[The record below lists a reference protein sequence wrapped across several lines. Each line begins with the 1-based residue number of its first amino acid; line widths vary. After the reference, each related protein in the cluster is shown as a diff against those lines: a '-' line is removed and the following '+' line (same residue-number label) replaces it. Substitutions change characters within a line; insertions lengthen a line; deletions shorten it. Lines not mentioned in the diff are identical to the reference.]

1 MTLGA
6 AIPGCAGRMGRALV
20 QAVVASDG
28 LALSGAAEVAGSPAL
43 GQDAGSLAGLPPQG
57 VLVSADLTAALE
69 GADGVIDF
77 TVPVVTAALCPL
89 CAERGVPMVV
99 GTTGLDEGQLEGLRR
114 AAQQVPVVFAP
125 NMSVG
130 VNVLLRLA
138 AEAARLL
145 GPGYE
150 LEIVEAHHS
159 NKVDAP
165 SGTALRLAQV
175 LAEATAEAGD
185 LEERACYGRQGAIG
199 KRPQHQIGVQTVRG
213 GDIVGEHTVMYCG
226 EGERVELVHKAS
238 SRQTFARGAVRALRW
253 VTGREPG
260 LYDMQDVLGL
270 R

>member
-28 LALSGAAEVAGSPAL
+28 LALSGAAEAPGSPAL
-43 GQDAGSLAGLPPQG
+43 GQDAGSLAGLAPQG
-57 VLVSADLTAALE
+57 IAVTDDLAAALE
-69 GADGVIDF
+69 GASGVIDF
-77 TVPVVTAALCPL
+77 TVPAVTATLCPL
-89 CAERGVPMVV
+89 CAQRGVPMVI
-99 GTTGLDEGQLEGLRR
+99 GTTGLGEEQLEALHQ
-114 AAQQVPVVFAP
+114 AAQQIPVVFAP

-138 AEAARLL
+138 AEATRLL

-165 SGTALRLAQV
+165 SGTALRLAEV
-175 LAEATAEAGD
+175 LAAATAEAGPMED
-185 LEERACYGRQGAIG
+185 RACYGRQGAIG
-199 KRPQHQIGVQTVRG
+199 KRPQHQIGIQTIRG

-253 VTGREPG
+253 VVGREPG

-270 R
+270 G